1 MVVFYICFRIVL
13 WESRVG
19 VGEGDVGGR
28 LMGGGV
34 RRG

>member
-1 MVVFYICFRIVL
+1 MAVFYICLRTAL
-13 WESRVG
+13 WESRAG

-28 LMGGGV
+28 LMGGGA